1 MTTLRAVTA
10 TWKMKTQQQNRAACR
25 RIGQACQQDTC
36 TRRTDAFLQL
46 QLVHFFVANTRVKWK
61 GTPPA
66 LSISHVWS
74 LRGHLQ
80 CCGDTRR
87 WADIP
92 GRPPMDRGSQMP
104 SQESCSTTVLAVLG
118 TPCQLNVS
126 GLLAGWSLTQQK
138 KRKMEEQ
145 PRMDWQSSTVLSRYW
160 SWNWS
165 QDNDCCSILCRSSSK
180 QEWSH
185 ITWGSIRNVMPS
197 NHSLMATWV
206 F

>member
-10 TWKMKTQQQNRAACR
+10 TWKMKTQQQNHAACR

-36 TRRTDAFLQL
+36 TRRTTDAFLQL

-66 LSISHVWS
+66 LSVSHVWS
-74 LRGHLQ
+74 LRGHVQ

-92 GRPPMDRGSQMP
+92 GSIPGPPPMDRASQMP
-104 SQESCSTTVLAVLG
+104 SQESCSSTVLAVLG

-126 GLLAGWSLTQQK
+126 GLLAEWSLTQK

-145 PRMDWQSSTVLSRYW
+145 PRWIDSLQPCFLATEVGIGRKIMIVVAFYVAAAQNKNEVTSL
-160 SWNWS
+160 
-165 QDNDCCSILCRSSSK
+165 QDR
-180 QEWSH
+180 
-185 ITWGSIRNVMPS
+185 
-197 NHSLMATWV
+197 
-206 F
+206 